1 MDMAISRDRAE
12 RALAP
17 KSSMRFTYQ
26 CCRMPRTSLTAH
38 TKVPAHAIGT
48 RLGERLRQL
57 RVAAGLT
64 QTDLA
69 GERFSK
75 EYVSQIERGK
85 TRPTR
90 ETVEW
95 LAGKLGVDAA
105 FLEKG
110 VSADERSRV
119 EAMLARAE
127 ALANSHQYDEAIE
140 ELENSRTAV
149 LATGAVELEARA
161 IQTEAWARM
170 ERGEIRPAL
179 DLLERCRT
187 LTEGPGFSDVDRAQ
201 VLFRM
206 GSCRYHL
213 SSIASAVALFS
224 EALKLCESSQLPCD
238 LLRSEILNWRSRCY
252 RRQRDLEAAREDV
265 ERALELAAAIDDER
279 TMASVYLQAS
289 LVSERMGHWVLARSY
304 AERAKAYCER
314 LNDERNVGRLLNNL
328 GGLNFQLGNPE
339 RAVEDLKS
347 AYRVLLEKGSDAEAG
362 NVVSSLAHVHLAT
375 GQVQAAEEEARHA
388 LDLLADREDFLVD
401 IAPTQLVLGRA
412 LLEQGRLDEAQEMLR
427 TAEASAEQLESI
439 SHRAAAWMAQGDLA
453 ARRGEDATAARLYR
467 KAAEALQDVRF

>member
-1 MDMAISRDRAE
+1 
-12 RALAP
+12 
-17 KSSMRFTYQ
+17 MRFTAPVVL
-26 CCRMPRTSLTAH
+26 MPRVSLSDRTRTTS
-38 TKVPAHAIGT
+38 PGGS
-48 RLGERLRQL
+48 RLGERVRQL

-90 ETVEW
+90 ETIEW
-95 LAGKLGVDAA
+95 LAAKLGADAG
-105 FLEKG
+105 FLERG
-110 VSADERSRV
+110 VSTDERSRV
-119 EAMLARAE
+119 EGMLARAE
-127 ALANSHQYDEAIE
+127 ALANAHRYDEAVD

-149 LATGAVELEARA
+149 MATGAIELEARA
-161 IQTEAWARM
+161 LSTEAWARM
-170 ERGEIRPAL
+170 ERGEVKPAL
-179 DLLERCRT
+179 QLLERCRT
-187 LTEGPGFSDVDRAQ
+187 INDGPGFSDVDRAQ

-206 GSCRYHL
+206 AVCRYHL
-213 SSIASAVALFS
+213 SSIASAVSLFS
-224 EALKLCESSQLPCD
+224 EALKLAEGSGLPCD
-238 LLRSEILNWRSRCY
+238 LLRSEILGWRSRCY

-265 ERALELAAAIDDER
+265 ERALELAQSLDDHR
-279 TMASVYLQAS
+279 TMANVYFQAS

-304 AERAKAYCER
+304 AERAKAYYEQ

-328 GGLNFQLGNPE
+328 GGLNFQLGKPE

-347 AYRVLLEKGSDAEAG
+347 AYTVLLDKGSDAEAA
-362 NVVSSLAHVHLAT
+362 NVVSSLAHVHLMT
-375 GQVQAAEEEARHA
+375 GQVESAEKEARHA
-388 LDLLADREDFLVD
+388 LELLEGREDFLLD
-401 IAPTQLVLGRA
+401 IAPTQLVLGRS
-412 LLEQGRLDEAQEMLR
+412 LMEQGRLDEAHDMLR

-453 ARRGEDATAARLYR
+453 ARQGEDATAARLYR

>member
-1 MDMAISRDRAE
+1 
-12 RALAP
+12 
-17 KSSMRFTYQ
+17 
-26 CCRMPRTSLTAH
+26 MPRNSLTAQTRTPLH
-38 TKVPAHAIGT
+38 APAT

-85 TRPTR
+85 TRPTH

-95 LAGKLGVDAA
+95 LAARLGVDTT

-127 ALANSHQYDEAIE
+127 ALTNAHRYDEAIE

-149 LATGAVELEARA
+149 LATGAAELEHRSLMA
-161 IQTEAWARM
+161 EAWARM
-170 ERGEIRPAL
+170 ERGEVRPAMQLL
-179 DLLERCRT
+179 DRCRT
-187 LTEGPGFSDVDRAQ
+187 IAESPGFSDVDRAQ

-206 GSCRYHL
+206 GVCRYHL
-213 SSIASAVALFS
+213 SSIASAVGLFS
-224 EALKLCESSQLPCD
+224 EALALAEGSNLPCD
-238 LLRSEILNWRSRCY
+238 LLRSEVLGWRSRCY

-265 ERALELAAAIDDER
+265 ERALELAKALGDEQ
-279 TMASVYLQAS
+279 TMASTYFQAS
-289 LVSERMGHWVLARSY
+289 IVAERMGHWVLARSY
-304 AERAKAYCER
+304 AERAKAYCEQ
-314 LNDERNVGRLLNNL
+314 LNDERNLGRLLNNL
-328 GGLNFQLGNPE
+328 GGLSFQLGKPE
-339 RAVEDLKS
+339 QAIEQLKA
-347 AYRVLLEKGSDAEAG
+347 AYRLLLDKGSEAEAG
-362 NVVSSLAHVHLAT
+362 NVVSSLAHVHLMT
-375 GQVQAAEEEARHA
+375 GQVQSAEEEARHA
-388 LDLLADREDFLVD
+388 LQLLHDREDFLVD

-412 LLEQGRLDEAQEMLR
+412 LLEQGRLDEAQETLR
-427 TAEASAEQLESI
+427 AAEASAEQLESI
-439 SHRAAAWMAQGDLA
+439 SHRAAAWLAQGDLA
-453 ARRGEDATAARLYR
+453 RRRGEEATAARLYR

>member
-1 MDMAISRDRAE
+1 
-12 RALAP
+12 
-17 KSSMRFTYQ
+17 
-26 CCRMPRTSLTAH
+26 MPQVHLSAAH
-38 TKVPAHAIGT
+38 TRTPAGPAGA

-90 ETVEW
+90 ETIEW
-95 LAGKLGVDAA
+95 LAAKLGVDAN

-119 EAMLARAE
+119 EAMIARAE
-127 ALANSHQYDEAIE
+127 ALTNAHHYDEAVE
-140 ELENSRTAV
+140 ELESSRTAV
-149 LATGAVELEARA
+149 LATGAPELEYRSLSA
-161 IQTEAWARM
+161 EAWARM
-170 ERGEIRPAL
+170 ERGEVKPAL
-179 DLLERCRT
+179 QLLQRCRT
-187 LTEGPGFSDVDRAQ
+187 IADNPEFSDVDRAQ

-206 GSCRYHL
+206 GVCRYHL
-213 SSIASAVALFS
+213 SSIASGVSLFS
-224 EALKLCESSQLPCD
+224 EALQLAEASNLPCD
-238 LLRSEILNWRSRCY
+238 LLRSEILGWRSRCY

-265 ERALELAAAIDDER
+265 ERALELAQALDDHR
-279 TMASVYLQAS
+279 TMANVYFQAS
-289 LVSERMGHWVLARSY
+289 MVAERMGHWVLARSY
-304 AERAKAYCER
+304 AERAKAYYEQ

-328 GGLNFQLGNPE
+328 GGLNFQLGKPD

-347 AYRVLLEKGSDAEAG
+347 AYRVLLDKGSEAEAA
-362 NVVSSLAHVHLAT
+362 NVVSSLAHVHLMT
-375 GQVQAAEEEARHA
+375 GQVQTAEEEARHA
-388 LDLLADREDFLVD
+388 LELLEGREDFLLD

-412 LLEQGRLDEAQEMLR
+412 LMEQGRLDEAGDMLR

-453 ARRGEDATAARLYR
+453 GRSGDDTTAARLYR

>member
-1 MDMAISRDRAE
+1 
-12 RALAP
+12 
-17 KSSMRFTYQ
+17 MRFTAPVVL
-26 CCRMPRTSLTAH
+26 MPRVSLSDRTRTTS
-38 TKVPAHAIGT
+38 PGGS
-48 RLGERLRQL
+48 RLGERVRQL

-90 ETVEW
+90 ETIEW
-95 LAGKLGVDAA
+95 LAAKLGADAG
-105 FLEKG
+105 FLERG
-110 VSADERSRV
+110 VSTDERSRV
-119 EAMLARAE
+119 EGMLARAE
-127 ALANSHQYDEAIE
+127 ALANAHRYDEAVD

-149 LATGAVELEARA
+149 MATGAIELEARA
-161 IQTEAWARM
+161 LSTEAWARM
-170 ERGEIRPAL
+170 ERGEVKPAL
-179 DLLERCRT
+179 QLLERCRT
-187 LTEGPGFSDVDRAQ
+187 INDGPGFSDVDRAQ

-206 GSCRYHL
+206 AVCRYHL

-224 EALKLCESSQLPCD
+224 EALKLAEGSGLPCD
-238 LLRSEILNWRSRCY
+238 LLRSEILGWRSRCY

-265 ERALELAAAIDDER
+265 ERALELAQSLDDHR
-279 TMASVYLQAS
+279 TMANVYFQAS

-304 AERAKAYCER
+304 AERAKAYYEQ

-328 GGLNFQLGNPE
+328 GGLNFQLGKPE

-347 AYRVLLEKGSDAEAG
+347 AYTVLLDKGSDAEAA
-362 NVVSSLAHVHLAT
+362 NVVSSLAHVHLMT
-375 GQVQAAEEEARHA
+375 GQVQSAEKEARHA
-388 LDLLADREDFLVD
+388 LELLEGREDFLLD
-401 IAPTQLVLGRA
+401 IAPTQLVLGRS
-412 LLEQGRLDEAQEMLR
+412 LMEQGRLDEAQEMLR

-453 ARRGEDATAARLYR
+453 ARQGEDATAARLYR

>member
-1 MDMAISRDRAE
+1 MSATRQLR
-12 RALAP
+12 
-17 KSSMRFTYQ
+17 
-26 CCRMPRTSLTAH
+26 
-38 TKVPAHAIGT
+38 PAAQPGSA
-48 RLGERLRQL
+48 RLGERVRQL

-69 GERFSK
+69 GDRFSK

-90 ETVEW
+90 ETIEW

-161 IQTEAWARM
+161 MQTEAWARM

-187 LTEGPGFSDVDRAQ
+187 ITEGPGFSDVDRAQ

-206 GSCRYHL
+206 GACRYHL

-339 RAVEDLKS
+339 RAVEDLKN
-347 AYRVLLEKGSDAEAG
+347 AYRVLLDKGSDAEAG

-375 GQVQAAEEEARHA
+375 GQVQVAEEEARHA

-467 KAAEALQDVRF
+467 NAAEALQDVRF

>member
-1 MDMAISRDRAE
+1 
-12 RALAP
+12 
-17 KSSMRFTYQ
+17 MRFTAPVVL
-26 CCRMPRTSLTAH
+26 MPRVSLSDRTRTTS
-38 TKVPAHAIGT
+38 PGGS
-48 RLGERLRQL
+48 RLGERVRQL

-69 GERFSK
+69 GESFSK

-90 ETVEW
+90 ETIEW
-95 LAGKLGVDAA
+95 LAAKLGADAG
-105 FLEKG
+105 FLERG
-110 VSADERSRV
+110 VSTDERSRV
-119 EAMLARAE
+119 EGMLARAE
-127 ALANSHQYDEAIE
+127 ALANAHRYDEAVD

-149 LATGAVELEARA
+149 MATGAIELEARA
-161 IQTEAWARM
+161 LSTEAWARM
-170 ERGEIRPAL
+170 ERGEVKPAL
-179 DLLERCRT
+179 QLLERCRT
-187 LTEGPGFSDVDRAQ
+187 INDGPGFSDVDRAQ

-206 GSCRYHL
+206 AVCRYHL

-224 EALKLCESSQLPCD
+224 EALKLAEGSGLPCD
-238 LLRSEILNWRSRCY
+238 LLRSEILGWRSRCY

-265 ERALELAAAIDDER
+265 ERALELAQSLDDHR
-279 TMASVYLQAS
+279 TMANVYFQAS

-304 AERAKAYCER
+304 AERAKAYYEQ

-328 GGLNFQLGNPE
+328 GGLNFQLGKPE

-347 AYRVLLEKGSDAEAG
+347 AYTVLLDKGSDAEAA
-362 NVVSSLAHVHLAT
+362 NVVSSLAHVHLMT
-375 GQVQAAEEEARHA
+375 GQVESAEKEARHA
-388 LDLLADREDFLVD
+388 LELLEGREDFLLD
-401 IAPTQLVLGRA
+401 IAPTQLVLGRS
-412 LLEQGRLDEAQEMLR
+412 LMEQGRLDEAQEMLR